1 MFSIFKVFGKK
12 YGERERKEEGEKRE
26 KRRKKGKKR
35 VKINKEKNYDKIC
48 YSRGGKG
55 YISPQSVW
63 YVLGGKNIISEYD
76 YLGNYIP
83 PELQVILHNRYIF

>member
-1 MFSIFKVFGKK
+1 MVKGKEKKKGKK
-12 YGERERKEEGEKRE
+12 EK